1 MLGFE
6 NNLGKAWSNFREIFV
21 NIMTQENMQK
31 DILHFRAVQMI

>member
-21 NIMTQENMQK
+21 NTMTQENTQK
-31 DILHFRAVQMI
+31 DIVCFSAVQMI